1 MVYLKSLFHNRKSI
15 IGAILLTALASTA
28 NSEPR
33 PRKIQMMC
41 GSFEDVEATMQ
52 KYGEKMVIATQAPNE
67 QTVNLLYVNFETQT
81 SSWFI
86 HDLNT
91 DEYCMVGVGKAIYIP
106 DESELKKDTGV
117 GLKVT
122 YK

>member
-1 MVYLKSLFHNRKSI
+1 MKTLLA
-15 IGAILLTALASTA
+15 AILLATIALAA
-28 NSEPR
+28 HSEPR
-33 PRKIQMMC
+33 SRKIQMMC
-41 GSFEDVEATMQ
+41 GSFEDVEATME

-67 QTVNLLYVNFETQT
+67 ETVNILYANFETQT

-86 HDLNT
+86 HDVRT

-106 DESELKKDTGV
+106 DESELQKGTGV
-117 GLKVT
+117 GLRVT

>member
-1 MVYLKSLFHNRKSI
+1 MKTLLA
-15 IGAILLTALASTA
+15 AILLATTALAA
-28 NSEPR
+28 YAEPR

-41 GSFEDVEATMQ
+41 GSFEDVQVTME

-67 QTVNLLYVNFETQT
+67 ETVNILYVNFETQT

-86 HDLNT
+86 HDVRT

-106 DESELKKDTGV
+106 DESELQKGTGV

>member
-1 MVYLKSLFHNRKSI
+1 
-15 IGAILLTALASTA
+15 LAA
-28 NSEPR
+28 YAEPR
-33 PRKIQMMC
+33 SRQIKFMC

-52 KYGEKMVIATQAPNE
+52 KYEEKLVIATQAPNE

-86 HDLNT
+86 HDLQT
-91 DEYCMVGVGKAIYIP
+91 DEYCMLGVGKAVYIP
-106 DESELKKDTGV
+106 DESPLNKGTGI
-117 GLKVT
+117 GTKVN